1 MIDPDFEDAGLS
13 SAEAAARLATAG
25 PNELARTTAP
35 GVWCQLLQVAREPMF
50 LLLMA
55 CGIVYLALG
64 DRSEAVMLLGFVVI
78 VIGISFLQ
86 RRRSERSLDA
96 LREMS
101 APRALVLRDGQPVR
115 TAARELVDGD
125 IVVLAEGDRV
135 PADIALLG
143 GASLMVDESMLT
155 GESAPV
161 ARQAGHGAGARVL
174 AGTLVTAGTG
184 RGRVVATGA
193 RSAIGHIGAT
203 LATLHTAP
211 APIQVETRAVVRRVA
226 IGALALAATLGVLH
240 WWVRG
245 DWLHGLLAGL
255 TLAMAI
261 LPEELPVILT
271 LFLGVGAWRLARQ
284 QVLAR
289 SLPAVELLGAVTVLC
304 VDKTGTLTVNRMEV
318 ASLWTAQGQATLAAV
333 AEQQR
338 PDLRALVEHAVLAS
352 HRAAF
357 DPMETA
363 IDRAGTRLPG
373 PAVPGADWHVVRDYP
388 MSPQQLAVGRVWRR
402 PDGTGVVA
410 AKGAPETIMA
420 LCRLAPDRATAV
432 ATQVSQLAAQGW
444 RVLGVAGAEVDT
456 NTEAES
462 GQQPL
467 PPTLD
472 GFTVKFLGLLA
483 LADPLRAD
491 VPAAVAQCRAAG
503 VRVVM
508 VTGDHPATALAIAR
522 QAGIVAGDGSADDC
536 LTGDGLRQLDEA
548 ALQQRLARTD
558 IYCRIAPEQKVRLVQ
573 ALRRRGEVVAMTGD
587 GVNDAPAL
595 KAADVGVAMGARG
608 SDVAREAAALVLLG
622 DEFSALLASLRQGR
636 RLFYNLRKA
645 LVFIVAVHVPI
656 VGLSVLPLAWGG
668 PMLLAPV
675 HVLFLQLLIDPAC
688 SIVFEAEPLEPHA
701 MRSGPRAPGAPLF
714 DRAVLVRGL
723 LQGGG
728 LLGLLV
734 TVYLSWHSTGDALA
748 RTATFVTLVLSNL
761 GLIHANRAWTLPVW
775 RAMATSNRYMLWVAV
790 AAVLLLALVL
800 GVAPLRARFGF
811 VPLDGGIWLLCMA
824 TALLATAWFELVKRM
839 MAPHPRHG

>member
-1 MIDPDFEDAGLS
+1 MTDPDSENAGLD
-13 SAEAAARLATAG
+13 SAEAAARLAAAG
-25 PNELARTTAP
+25 PNELPRAAAP
-35 GVWCQLLQVAREPMF
+35 GSWRLLGQVAREPM
-50 LLLMA
+50 LLLLVA
-55 CGIVYLALG
+55 CGTAYLALG
-64 DRSEAVMLLGFVVI
+64 DRNEALMLLCFVVV
-78 VIGISFLQ
+78 VIGMSFVQ

-96 LREMS
+96 LRDMS
-101 APRALVLRDGQPVR
+101 APRALVVRDGQPVR
-115 TAARELVDGD
+115 LAARELVEGD
-125 IVVLAEGDRV
+125 LVVLAEGDRV

-161 ARQAGHGAGARVL
+161 ARQGGVAAGAQVW

-193 RSAIGHIGAT
+193 RSAIGRIGAA

-211 APIQVETRAVVRRVA
+211 APIQVETRVVVRRVA
-226 IGALALAATLGVLH
+226 VGALALAAMLGVLH
-240 WWVRG
+240 WWVHR

-271 LFLGVGAWRLARQ
+271 LFLGMGAWRLARQ

-304 VDKTGTLTVNRMEV
+304 VDKTGTLTVNRMAV
-318 ASLWTAQGQATLAAV
+318 ASLWTARGQAVPAAA
-333 AEQQR
+333 AEPQH
-338 PDLRALVEHAVLAS
+338 PELRALVEHAVLAS
-352 HRAAF
+352 HRTAF

-363 IDRAGTRLPG
+363 IGRAGAQLPG
-373 PAVPGADWHVVRDYP
+373 PAVPGTNWQVERDYP
-388 MSPQQLAVGRVWRR
+388 LAPQQLAVGRVWRR
-402 PDGTGVVA
+402 PDGSRLVA
-410 AKGAPETIMA
+410 AKGAPEAIVA
-420 LCRLAPDRATAV
+420 LCRLAPDRAAAVTAQV
-432 ATQVSQLAAQGW
+432 AQLAGQGW
-444 RVLGVAGAEVDT
+444 RVLGVAAAGIDVD
-456 NTEAES
+456 S
-462 GQQPL
+462 QRL
-467 PPTLD
+467 PATLD
-472 GFTVKFLGLLA
+472 GFDIEFLGLLA
-483 LADPLRAD
+483 LTDPLRDD

-522 QAGIVAGDGSADDC
+522 QAGIVAGDGAADDC
-536 LTGDGLRQLDEA
+536 LTGDALRQLDEA
-548 ALQQRLARTD
+548 GLQQRLALTD
-558 IYCRIAPEQKVRLVQ
+558 VYCRIAPEQKVRLVQ

-622 DEFSALLASLRQGR
+622 DEFGTLLAAVRQGR
-636 RLFYNLRKA
+636 RLFANLRKA

-656 VGLSVLPLAWGG
+656 VGLSVLPLLWGG

-701 MRSGPRAPGAPLF
+701 MRSGPRTPGAPLF
-714 DRAVLVRGL
+714 DRAVLLRGL
-723 LQGGG
+723 LQGSG
-728 LLGLLV
+728 LLALLV
-734 TVYLSWHSTGDALA
+734 AVFLGFQGAGASLA
-748 RTATFVTLVLSNL
+748 RTATFVALVLSNI
-761 GLIHANRAWTLPVW
+761 GLIHANRSWDRPAW
-775 RAMATSNRYMLWVAV
+775 RAGATSNRTVLWVAV

-800 GVAPLRARFGF
+800 GVAPLRVQFGF
-811 VPLDGGIWLLCMA
+811 VPLDGSAWLLCAA
-824 TALLATAWFELVKRM
+824 TAVLATMWFELVKRM
-839 MAPHPRHG
+839 TVAGQRRH